1 MYKLVGIH
9 TIPDLKLQV
18 RHLSILWFERSR
30 VCAQS
35 KRIVTVL
42 SQDSIFY
49 LFLKIWAFKLSVQ
62 LICEYLLK
70 VFPEDKNKQKLIFL
84 SSTLSIRNTVALE
97 LVFHTF
103 PSKKMALWFGD
114 PAAKVES
121 WSLGPWP
128 YPSWF
133 YSQSAAL
140 STDM

>member
-49 LFLKIWAFKLSVQ
+49 FFLKIY
-62 LICEYLLK
+62 EYLLK

-84 SSTLSIRNTVALE
+84 SSTLSIRNTFALE

-121 WSLGPWP
+121 
-128 YPSWF
+128 
-133 YSQSAAL
+133 
-140 STDM
+140 